1 MVKEEKLVFH
11 RVFLAVIFIF
21 SAGVIIF
28 FYKYGNFNKG
38 LTGLSIKETF
48 SDAYT
53 NLPQSSKIFL
63 VIQWGILIFVL
74 IFSYIKDKKIIL
86 GKNELAGIDLKK
98 MSEKQGTDLDT
109 LYNLLQTKKKLNLS
123 TISRVFN
130 IDEEVAIEWCKILE
144 YGNLAV
150 IDYSAGSPLIRLNE

>member
-1 MVKEEKLVFH
+1 MIKEEKLVFY

-53 NLPQSSKIFL
+53 NIPQSSKIFL
-63 VIQWGILIFVL
+63 AIQWGILIFIL
-74 IFSYIKDKKIIL
+74 MLSYIRDKKIIL
-86 GKNELAGIDLKK
+86 GKNEFAEIDLKK
-98 MSEKQGTDLDT
+98 MSEKQGTDLDI
-109 LYNLLQTKKKLNLS
+109 LYNLLQNKKKLNLS

-130 IDEEVAIEWCKILE
+130 INEEVAMEWCRILE
-144 YGNLAV
+144 SGNLAV
-150 IDYSAGSPLIRLNE
+150 IDYPAEGPLVRLNE